1 MGLCGRKAMGP
12 KLKLLEAYDM
22 RWVVQRRLSLG
33 WDGAA
38 EGNAA
43 PVGEGVSNQ
52 IYACLTKLI
61 APLCSPQSLERAGGS
76 EPRYIA

>member
-1 MGLCGRKAMGP
+1 MLVAHDCPSEGSSWESWEGRGLGMGLCGRKAMGP

-43 PVGEGVSNQ
+43 PVG
-52 IYACLTKLI
+52 
-61 APLCSPQSLERAGGS
+61 GGGF
-76 EPRYIA
+76 